1 MTFQKIIRHAL
12 IIQDLRKR
20 DVKLRYMKMLAY
32 VVEMAFAIVMTFG
45 FCMYIGHL
53 FGQIVIGIFAGF
65 ILSLSYLIWIIIKN
79 LR

>member
-1 MTFQKIIRHAL
+1 
-12 IIQDLRKR
+12 
-20 DVKLRYMKMLAY
+20 MKMLAY